1 MPTSSGTSESKLY
14 SVLWLALL
22 LTIQSCEHAG
32 DSSQPSGRVG
42 IAYQVPLRCDDAI
55 TQWSP
60 PGPDLNTV
68 DPDFE
73 IVGGVAALQTS
84 TSSRYALP
92 AGFRDRYWYE
102 PGSEF
107 RFDPS
112 SEDPTL
118 QTVARGLL
126 LVRRESSFTLRVPED
141 FHDRVAFEWGSSGV
155 PAHRLEVGS
164 CESETEWLFYFGSV
178 FVSEPECITLEVVL
192 PDSTI
197 EPFQM
202 GIGKPCP
209 GQLPP
214 PEARTYPSP
223 EPTERSNTQ

>member
-1 MPTSSGTSESKLY
+1 MPATSSALRRLTTA
-14 SVLWLALL
+14 LWLALL
-22 LTIQSCEHAG
+22 LTVQSCGYAE

-42 IAYQVPLRCDDAI
+42 IAYQVPLHCDNAI

-84 TSSRYALP
+84 QSSQYALP
-92 AGFRDRYWYE
+92 TNPSFHNKPD
-102 PGSEF
+102 SEF
-107 RFDPS
+107 RYNPS

-118 QTVARGLL
+118 QTGTRGLL

-155 PAHRLEVGS
+155 PAHRLEVDS

-214 PEARTYPSP
+214 PEAQTIPF
-223 EPTERSNTQ
+223 T

>member
-1 MPTSSGTSESKLY
+1 MPATSSALRRLTTA
-14 SVLWLALL
+14 LWLALL
-22 LTIQSCEHAG
+22 LTVQSCGHAE

-42 IAYQVPLRCDDAI
+42 IAYQVPLHCDNAI

-84 TSSRYALP
+84 QSSQYALP
-92 AGFRDRYWYE
+92 AGFSDRYRYE

-112 SEDPTL
+112 FEDPTL
-118 QTVARGLL
+118 QTRTRGIL
-126 LVRRESSFTLRVPED
+126 LVRRESSFTLRVSED

-155 PAHRLEVGS
+155 PSHRLEVGP
-164 CESETEWLFYFGSV
+164 CESETEWLFFFGAV
-178 FVSEPECITLEVVL
+178 FVSAPECITLEVVL
-192 PDSTI
+192 PDSTV

-214 PEARTYPSP
+214 PEAQSTPF
-223 EPTERSNTQ
+223 T